1 MSNATKS
8 KKSGSKKGTK
18 AKAVTKVAEA
28 KPAPETVGERAE
40 KLATKAKGAKP
51 AAKAKPDAK
60 PKPMSCLDAA
70 AEVLKEKG
78 EAMNCKGMIDAIFAA
93 KLWHSDAPTPW
104 ATLSSAILREVTTKG
119 DAARF
124 KKVDR
129 GQFVFNG
136 GKD

>member
-1 MSNATKS
+1 MSNATKTKKTGS
-8 KKSGSKKGTK
+8 KKSAKTK
-18 AKAVTKVAEA
+18 AS
-28 KPAPETVGERAE
+28 ETVGERAE
-40 KLATKAKGAKP
+40 KLATAANSKGKATKPGADKP
-51 AAKAKPDAK
+51 L
-60 PKPMSCLDAA
+60 SCLDAA
-70 AEVLKEKG
+70 AQVLNKKG
-78 EAMNCKGMIDAIFAA
+78 EAMNCKAMIDAIFAA

-136 GKD
+136 GKA

>member
-8 KKSGSKKGTK
+8 RKSGSKKSTK
-18 AKAVTKVAEA
+18 AKGAKPAEA
-28 KPAPETVGERAE
+28 TPAPETVGERAE
-40 KLATKAKGAKP
+40 KLATKARSAKL
-51 AAKAKPDAK
+51 AAKAKLDAK
-60 PKPMSCLDAA
+60 PKAMSCLDAA
-70 AEVLKEKG
+70 AQVLKEKG
-78 EAMNCKGMIDAIFAA
+78 EPMNCKAMIDAIFAA

-119 DAARF
+119 AAARF

-136 GKD
+136 